1 MNDLTNHHVLITG
14 GGSGIGLA
22 IAKSFAKSGAKVS
35 LAGRGEKKLKD
46 AVKTLPNAQY
56 AVMDVTDKTSV
67 ERGFAALLKTFGP
80 VSILI
85 NNAGAAESAPFTKT
99 DPELWNR
106 MLAVNLTGVFL
117 CSKAALPGMIGLG
130 EGRIINIASTAGLKG
145 FAYSA
150 AYSAAKHGV
159 IGLTRSLAIELA
171 KSGITVNAVCPGFT
185 NTAIVEKVV
194 ETIMRKTGVSQKEAL
209 AKLTRFNP
217 SGRLVEPEEVA
228 EVVHWLASSEAK
240 TTTGQEIVVAGGEVM
255 P

>member
-1 MNDLTNHHVLITG
+1 MNDLTNQHILITG

-22 IAKSFAKSGAKVS
+22 IAKSFTKSGAKVS
-35 LAGRGEKKLKD
+35 LAGRGEKKLKA
-46 AVKTLPNAQY
+46 AVKNLPKAQY

-99 DPELWNR
+99 DLELWNR

-117 CSKAALPGMIGLG
+117 CSKAALPGMMGLG
-130 EGRIINIASTAGLKG
+130 QGRIINIASTAGLKG

-185 NTAIVEKVV
+185 NTAIVEKAV
-194 ETIMRKTGVSQKEAL
+194 ETIMKKTGASRKESL
-209 AKLTRFNP
+209 EKITKFNP